1 MADLTDLAT
10 TITRLIDAEVA
21 AHAGHPDTLAHF
33 LALRVPRPRP
43 VRVQF
48 SGGIMQTCWTVTRSD
63 GCYQVTYLP
72 ESGYF
77 SLCVGSDF
85 GPLDIGV
92 HGGAIQCF
100 SAVV

>member
-1 MADLTDLAT
+1 MTDLAHH
-10 TITRLIDAEVA
+10 ITDLIEAEVA
-21 AHAGHPDTLAHF
+21 RHAGHPDTLAHF
-33 LALRVPRPRP
+33 QALRVTRPRP
-43 VRVQF
+43 VSVQF

-63 GCYQVTYLP
+63 GCYQVIYMP
-72 ESGYF
+72 ETGYF

>member
-1 MADLTDLAT
+1 MTDIAAHISALVT
-10 TITRLIDAEVA
+10 AEVA
-21 AHAGHPDTLAHF
+21 AHTGHPDTLAHF
-33 LALRVPRPRP
+33 LALRVARPRA
-43 VRVQF
+43 VSVQF
-48 SGGIMQTCWTVTRSD
+48 AGGIMQTCWTVTRSD
-63 GCYQVTYLP
+63 GCYQVIYMP
-72 ESGYF
+72 DAGYF